1 MYLIFAWR
9 YFKAKKTTNAI
20 NIISWISTAVIA
32 FSTMCQVL
40 VLSVFNGFEGLVK
53 SLYGNFYT
61 DLRIIPASGKTIF
74 ITADQLSAIRN
85 TPSVKGLSLVVE
97 EKSLLQNGDLQTVV
111 YLKGVD
117 TNFTNVSGVSQRII
131 RGNYNI
137 GTGDK
142 PLLILGSGIE
152 NAVGVEADKSLMP
165 LTLFLPKRYSGSSVD
180 PETSITEG
188 NAYTSGTFAVQ
199 QDFDNKYVIT
209 NIDFVKQQMSYKP
222 DEYTAVEIKLAD
234 QKITDKIRIELQN
247 KLGAKYLVQTRY
259 QQNMTLYNSMELEK
273 WAIFA
278 VLTLILIIAAFNMVS
293 ALTMLVLE
301 KEKDIAVL
309 QSMGAGRSMILNIFM
324 SEGMILAAIGSAIGI
339 TLALIISFLQI
350 KFKLIKL
357 QGSSFLIDYFPIKF
371 IATDF
376 IFVILTSFLIAAL
389 ASLFPAQ
396 KAANQKFSLKN

>member
-389 ASLFPAQ
+389 ASLFPAK